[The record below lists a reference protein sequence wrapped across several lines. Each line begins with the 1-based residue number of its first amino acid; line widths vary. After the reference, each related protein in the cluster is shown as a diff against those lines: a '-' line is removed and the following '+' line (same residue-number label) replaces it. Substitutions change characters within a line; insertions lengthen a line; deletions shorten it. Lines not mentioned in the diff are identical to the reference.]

1 MSILLTL
8 KSQTL
13 YDGQSIASAE
23 FIGAAADSSGRKI
36 TEYAFCD
43 DGAGGGYFT
52 YDGVKQPDGKWFSVS
67 ASQLAGIAYVAGPS
81 AGGETISVEAYD
93 GAQWSVPY
101 STTATIL
108 LSPPIVTAGVSA
120 IDQSLTG
127 FSASPIASYDSA
139 AAGGGA
145 VAFGGGGPVW
155 REVASADL
163 SEQALFVA
171 APLAK
176 ATSAVP
182 GVSPS
187 SPGSTVSAAA
197 TTTTTTTTSSS
208 IVSQLKDPGI
218 AADVSKLMVN
228 NSLSYNAM
236 LTILQ
241 DAAVG
246 GMTATKFS
254 TLQTL
259 ASMLNAKNGV
269 TVSSYVQQLADDV
282 IDGNSANAYWNGG
295 SSTATKL
302 GNLSATSTQ
311 TQVTELI
318 GKWFLGTDLPSL
330 SLSAIGES
338 NLNPTY
344 KASAL
349 PLYGASGTPKY
360 TDVNQGYL
368 GDCYFVSSLGET
380 ALQDPSAIESMIA
393 SDGNGAYS
401 VRFYINGQ
409 ADYVTVNDELPVMG
423 GGYEWANGSTLE
435 FANGSASWVALV
447 EKAFVELNEQTAA
460 AQAGGHTTGDAY
472 EDINGGT
479 AYALTEITDDS
490 YTTYALSSKTSTAS
504 LISLMSTLGADWK
517 AGDDIILSTPNAN
530 NGNLVGDHM
539 YEVIGVNVSAGT
551 ITLQNPWNTAYSG
564 SLAMTFTETIKQLAS
579 AGCTLYATTGTAVA

>member
-13 YDGQSIASAE
+13 YDGQSIAAAE
-23 FIGAAADSSGRKI
+23 FIDSATDSSGRKI
-36 TEYAFCD
+36 AEYAFCD

-52 YDGVKQPDGKWFSVS
+52 YDGVKQPEGKWFTVS
-67 ASQLAGIAYVAGPS
+67 ASRLSEIAYVAGAG
-81 AGGETISVEAYD
+81 AGGDTISVEAFD
-93 GAQWSVPY
+93 GAQWSAPY

-108 LSPPIVTAGVSA
+108 LPPPMVTASVSPV
-120 IDQSLTG
+120 DQGQTD
-127 FSASPIASYDSA
+127 FSASPIASHDSA
-139 AAGGGA
+139 EAGGG
-145 VAFGGGGPVW
+145 VAFLGGGAPVW
-155 REVASADL
+155 RQFASADL
-163 SEQALFVA
+163 SEQTFSAA
-171 APLAK
+171 APAGGT
-176 ATSAVP
+176 TSVVP
-182 GVSPS
+182 SFSLS
-187 SPGSTVSAAA
+187 SPASTVSAA
-197 TTTTTTTTSSS
+197 TTTTTTTSSS

-218 AADVSKLMVN
+218 AADVAKLMVN
-228 NSLSYNAM
+228 NSLSYNSM
-236 LTILQ
+236 LTILE
-241 DAAVG
+241 DAAAR

-259 ASMLNAKNGV
+259 ASLLNAANGIS
-269 TVSSYVQQLADDV
+269 VSSYVQQLADDV
-282 IDGNSANAYWNGG
+282 IDGDSANAYWNGG

-318 GKWFLGTDLPSL
+318 GKWFLGADLPSM
-330 SLSAIGES
+330 SVSAIGES

-344 KASAL
+344 QACTL
-349 PLYGASGTPKY
+349 PLYGASGAPKY

-380 ALQDPSAIESMIA
+380 ALQDPSLIESMIT
-393 SDGNGAYS
+393 SDGGGVYT

-409 ADYVTVNDELPVMG
+409 ADYVTVNDELPVMS
-423 GGYEWANGSTLE
+423 GYEWANGSTLE
-435 FANGSASWVALV
+435 FANGSVSWVALV

-504 LISLMSTLGADWK
+504 LNSLMSTLGADWK
-517 AGDDIILSTPNAN
+517 AGDDIILSTPNATS
-530 NGNLVGDHM
+530 GNLVGDHM
-539 YEVIGVNVSAGT
+539 YEVIGVNASAGT

-564 SLAMTFTETIKQLAS
+564 SLAMTFTETIQQLAKDD
-579 AGCTLYATTGTAVA
+579 CDLYATTGTKVA